1 MYLLNINA
9 HLIKLHLNVVIC
21 RLKVKDHLKKVF
33 IVKFRLNQWHALST
47 PNYGHRNKF
56 MNHIF
61 LQTQEVNYYCDLAQK
76 LLSLSRLLFLRST

>member
-1 MYLLNINA
+1 MYLLNINS
-9 HLIKLHLNVVIC
+9 HLIKLHLNVVIY
-21 RLKVKDHLKKVF
+21 RLKVKRSFKKKVF

-47 PNYGHRNKF
+47 PNKF

-76 LLSLSRLLFLRST
+76 LLSLPRQLFLRST